1 MPEVQRRFTAAFQRL
16 LDKGVAIEVEVV
28 PDWLLRPGRDE
39 LGPLWPITQRV
50 YGALTGMALPE
61 AMPPRER
68 RRLDIIVTH
77 TDGSRQIVEFD
88 EGQHFTAAR
97 RLTLEHYDGLRAG
110 FDVEEWKRR
119 CDELS
124 GRERGGG
131 FARPRPPLF
140 PGPGGR
146 HRQRAFRDLL
156 ADIVPREHGWK
167 PTVRFHDAEFLAA
180 ERDGEVGSFLASAW
194 EARKGGVSRQ

>member
-1 MPEVQRRFTAAFQRL
+1 MPEVQGRFTVAFQGL
-16 LDKGVAIEVEVV
+16 LDEGVAVEIEAV
-28 PDWLLRPGRDE
+28 PEWLLRPGRPE
-39 LGPLWPITQRV
+39 LGPLWPIAQRV

-61 AMPPRER
+61 TMPPRER

-77 TDGSRQIVEFD
+77 TDGCQQIVEFD

-97 RLTLEHYDGLRAG
+97 RITLEHYDEVRAG
-110 FDVEEWKRR
+110 FDVDEWKRR
-119 CDELS
+119 CDELA

-131 FARPRPPLF
+131 FGRPCPPLF

-146 HRQRAFRDLL
+146 HRQRAFRDFL
-156 ADIVPREHGWK
+156 ADVVPVGRGWG

-180 ERDGEVGSFLASAW
+180 EREGGVDWFLASAW
-194 EARKGGVSRQ
+194 EARRRGVTRE